1 MRILQRHIAGQFLAT
16 AGLAAAVLLFILLSG
31 NLMRAF
37 ELLARGVPAG
47 TMLAFVAYL
56 LPRLLTYTI
65 PLAVLC
71 GAVVMFSRLSADN
84 EITAMRA
91 SGVSLW
97 QILTPCLWITL
108 MLSGVCLVLHTWI
121 SPICHER
128 ADRLKHGAALSNAA
142 ALLEPG
148 RQVKF
153 PGHVLYVE
161 AIDGDRLR
169 HVQVY
174 TLDDNG
180 ALREDIHAPKG
191 RLFEG
196 ENGGL
201 TLLLQNAVIAQ
212 RGKTAS
218 QGGGERIQTPELRL
232 QIDAD
237 VFAGRARLFRDP
249 DYLRLPDL
257 FSAIDVLRERGR
269 DVTNLYVELH
279 TRLVLSVAPLA
290 FLLVGIPFGIRTQR
304 SETSIGMVVSLVLAL
319 VFYAFIVLADNLK
332 SNPAAHPDLVVWI
345 PAVLYQVG
353 GLLGLHYIA
362 GR

>member
-16 AGLAAAVLLFILLSG
+16 TGLAAAVLLFILLSG

-37 ELLARGVPAG
+37 ELLARGVPSG
-47 TMLAFVAYL
+47 TILAFVAYL

-91 SGVSLW
+91 SGTSLW
-97 QILTPCLWITL
+97 QILSPCLWITL
-108 MLSGVCLVLHTWI
+108 VLSAACLILHTWV

-128 ADRLKHGAALSNAA
+128 ADRLKHGAALTNAA
-142 ALLEPG
+142 AFLEPG
-148 RQVKF
+148 RQVQL

-161 AIDGDRLR
+161 EIDGDRLR

-174 TLDDNG
+174 TLDDQG
-180 ALREDIHAPKG
+180 ELREDIHARKG

-196 ENGGL
+196 EEGAL

-212 RGKTAS
+212 RGKAAS
-218 QGGGERIQTPELRL
+218 GGGGERIQTPELKL
-232 QIDAD
+232 QINVDALT
-237 VFAGRARLFRDP
+237 GQARLFRDP

-269 DVTNLYVELH
+269 DVTSLYVELH
-279 TRLVLSVAPLA
+279 TRLSLSMAPVA
-290 FLLVGIPFGIRTQR
+290 FLLIGIPFGIRTQR

-319 VFYAFIVLADNLK
+319 VFYAFIVVADNLK
-332 SNPAAHPDLVVWI
+332 SNPAAHPDLIVWI

-362 GR
+362 SR